1 MPSRTQMLPKDTKL
15 SVSMVKSSKTIR
27 DISSKWKPIPSLNR
41 PRSSQNDPK
50 TLEHT
55 VAHSL
60 MNTNPH
66 AHFSMRPNQIMV
78 EKEQTTNR
86 VLADLTQT
94 ERLRSV
100 FGNKLSFGPFQ
111 SMDLNR
117 SGSKEN
123 NAFGRLS
130 FDSLSWGEDEVA
142 CSTYFDICTIDKHG
156 FPVISRTGM

>member
-1 MPSRTQMLPKDTKL
+1 MLPKDTKL

-27 DISSKWKPIPSLNR
+27 DISSKWKPWVEEKPIPSLNG
-41 PRSSQNDPK
+41 PRLSQNDPK

-78 EKEQTTNR
+78 DKEQTTNR

-100 FGNKLSFGPFQ
+100 FGNTLTI
-111 SMDLNR
+111 DLIR

-142 CSTYFDICTIDKHG
+142 CSTYFDVCTIDKHG
-156 FPVISRTGM
+156 FPVISGTGM